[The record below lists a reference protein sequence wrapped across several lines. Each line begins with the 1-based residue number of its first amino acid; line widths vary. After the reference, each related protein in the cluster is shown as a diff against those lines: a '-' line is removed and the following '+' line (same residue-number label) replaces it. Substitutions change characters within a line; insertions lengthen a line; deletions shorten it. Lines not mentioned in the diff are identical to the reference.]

1 MSKKLKWGILSTGR
15 IARTFARDLRESR
28 TGELI
33 AIGSRT
39 QEAAEQFG
47 EEFGVQYRYPT
58 YAGVLENPEVEAV
71 YICPIN
77 PPHAEWAIQAAEA
90 KKHILLE
97 KPFTVNAREA
107 EQVIEAARRNDVFLM
122 EAFMYRCHPQTKR
135 LVELIREGA
144 IGQVRIIQATFSFYA
159 ELPADSRIL
168 EARLGG
174 GGILDVGC
182 YCVSMCRLVAGAAM
196 GRDFAEP
203 IELHALGR
211 LREDGGVDDFTVGI
225 AKFPG
230 DVVAQFSCGVGVEQD
245 NTVRIYGTE
254 GHIFLREP
262 WVPGPEGQPACIHLR
277 KRGEQKGQEIMVPD
291 GRRLYTIEAD
301 LVAENIANRQAP
313 PPAMTWEDTLGNM
326 RMLDHWRS
334 EIGLSYDFEK

>member
-122 EAFMYRCHPQTKR
+122 EAFMYRCHPQTRR

-159 ELPADSRIL
+159 ELPVDSRIL

-203 IELHALGR
+203 IELHAVGR
-211 LREDGGVDDFTVGI
+211 LREDGGVDDYTAGI

-245 NTVRIYGTE
+245 NTVRIYGTD
-254 GHIFLREP
+254 GHIYLQEP
-262 WVPGPEGQPACIHLR
+262 WVPGPQGQPACIHLR
-277 KRGEQKGQEIMVPD
+277 KRGEKQGQEIMITD

-313 PPAMTWEDTLGNM
+313 SPAMTWEDTLGNM
-326 RMLDHWRS
+326 RMLDRWRAA
-334 EIGLSYDFEK
+334 IGLIYDFE

>member
-77 PPHAEWAIQAAEA
+77 PPHAERAIQAAEA

-97 KPFTVNAREA
+97 KPFTVNAQEA

-159 ELPADSRIL
+159 ELPVDSRIL

-211 LREDGGVDDFTVGI
+211 LREDGGVDDFTVAI

-277 KRGEQKGQEIMVPD
+277 KRGEQKGQEILVTD

-326 RMLDHWRS
+326 RVLDRWRNA
-334 EIGLSYDFEK
+334 IGLIYDFE